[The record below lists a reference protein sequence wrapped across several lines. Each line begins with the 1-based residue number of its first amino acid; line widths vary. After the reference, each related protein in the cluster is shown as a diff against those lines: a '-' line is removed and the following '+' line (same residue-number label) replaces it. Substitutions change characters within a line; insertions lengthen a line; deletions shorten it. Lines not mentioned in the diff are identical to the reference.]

1 MRNKCFLVIIACV
14 LLAGCMN
21 TKPSIIF
28 DESVAPENTA
38 WITTVLM
45 GTITGFNGVEVNWG
59 KYTSLK
65 LIQIPAGDTL
75 LEWDLDAYVI
85 LGTITYN
92 YKGKDILLRYNFL
105 PDKKYTFQVVK
116 EDQKEDGRY
125 GVNIYRWEK
134 NEKIPSL
141 DAGVYG
147 WRKNFLEFVPFL
159 NVDPGGRTILQ

>member
-1 MRNKCFLVIIACV
+1 MRGKFFLVIIACL

-28 DESVAPENTA
+28 DESVAPERTA

-59 KYTSLK
+59 KYTSLI

-75 LEWDLDAYVI
+75 LEWDLDAYVS
-85 LGTITYN
+85 LGIYTYN
-92 YKGKDILLRYNFL
+92 YKGKGILLRYNFQ
-105 PDKKYTFQVVK
+105 PEKKYTFQVVR
-116 EDQKEDGRY
+116 EDQKRDGRL

-134 NEKIPSL
+134 NERIPSL
-141 DAGVYG
+141 NAGVVG
-147 WRKNFLEFVPFL
+147 WKKNFLEFVPFL
-159 NVDPGGRTILQ
+159 NVASN